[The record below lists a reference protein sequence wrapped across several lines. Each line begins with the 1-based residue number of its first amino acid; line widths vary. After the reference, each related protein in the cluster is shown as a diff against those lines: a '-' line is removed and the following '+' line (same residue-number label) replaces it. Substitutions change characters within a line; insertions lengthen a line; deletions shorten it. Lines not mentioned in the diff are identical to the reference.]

1 MKRVTGIFLAAAIA
15 ALSACSKKPA
25 ELVFSVGGA
34 PNEVEVWEKI
44 VKRFSEEKGVRASL
58 LRQPTDS
65 DQRRQGLLV
74 PLKAGKADPDVF
86 LADIAWIGQFAASG
100 WLEDLAPYA
109 AKDGDG
115 LKAFWPKV
123 IDHADRY
130 NGELSALPVYV
141 DAGMLYY
148 RTDLLKKY
156 GIKAPPDSWPELLS
170 ASLKIQA
177 GERVSNPGFFGFVWQ
192 GAQYEGLVCDFM
204 EFASSGEKAIAVRDG
219 VVGLATAANIRALT
233 FMRDAILKDRISPP
247 NTYTEM
253 KEEEVRT
260 FFQQGNAAFER
271 NWPYAWGLHQQAD
284 SPVKGRVGIARIP
297 RFPGGVSVS
306 TLGGWHI
313 AVSKF
318 SDDKPGAWEFV
329 RYVTSPAVQKELAL
343 ELGWNPGRM
352 DVYRDKDVLKAY
364 PHFARLEK
372 IFANAYPRPNV
383 PYYTQISAILQRHLN
398 SALSGAAEPEAALK
412 AAETEVNEAAARYR

>member
-1 MKRVTGIFLAAAIA
+1 MRKIHLLLLAAALAGIG
-15 ALSACSKKPA
+15 ACAKKPA

-34 PNEVEVWEKI
+34 PNEVEVWERI
-44 VKRFSEEKGVRASL
+44 VKRFSEEKGVKASL

-74 PLKAGKADPDVF
+74 PLKSEKMDPDVF

-100 WLEDLAPYA
+100 WLEDLGPYA
-109 AKDGDG
+109 AKDGTD
-115 LKAFWPKV
+115 LKPFWPKV
-123 IDHADRY
+123 LDFADRY
-130 NGELSALPVYV
+130 DGRLAALPVYV
-141 DAGMLYY
+141 DAGLLYY

-156 GIKAPPDSWPELLS
+156 GYKAPPDTWPGLLA

-177 GERVSNPGFFGFVWQ
+177 GERAANPAFFGFVWQ
-192 GAQYEGLVCDFM
+192 GAQYEGLVCDFL
-204 EFASSGEKAIAVRDG
+204 EFASSGEKAIAFTDG
-219 VVGLATAANIRALT
+219 KVKLATPENVRALA
-233 FMRDAILKDRISPP
+233 FMRDAILKEKISPP

-260 FFQQGNAAFER
+260 FFQEGKAAFER
-271 NWPYAWGLHQQAD
+271 NWPYAWGLHQQPD
-284 SPVKGRVGIARIP
+284 SPVRGKVGIAPLP
-297 RFPGGVSVS
+297 RFAGGVSVS

-313 AVSKF
+313 AVSRF

-329 RYVTSPAVQKELAL
+329 KYVTSPAVQKELAL

-352 DVYRDKDVLKAY
+352 DVYRDRDVLKAY

-383 PYYTQISAILQRHLN
+383 PYYTQVSAILQRHLN
-398 SALSGAAEPEAALK
+398 SALSGASEPEAALK
-412 AAETEVNEAAARYR
+412 AAEAEVNEAAARYR